1 MRVLFGAL
9 AALLL
14 VTGCSHLPGM
24 GSKAAATP
32 SASAGPSG
40 SPLAKA
46 SGTLDAEVPM
56 PPGFP
61 TDVPVYPKARLT
73 AGASFSST
81 GQVTW
86 GMEWETT
93 DDPNKVKQFYFTQ
106 LNQSD
111 WALTVNHA
119 PSGPTFA
126 GTFARKSNS
135 HETGMIA
142 VNADQGVTMI
152 DLSFLS
158 EVRP

>member
-1 MRVLFGAL
+1 MRVLIAGL
-9 AALLL
+9 AVLLL
-14 VTGCSHLPGM
+14 GTGCSHLPGM
-24 GSKAAATP
+24 GHASTSAAA
-32 SASAGPSG
+32 SASAKPTG

-56 PPGFP
+56 PLGFP

-73 AGASFSST
+73 AGASFTSP

-93 DDPNKVKQFYFTQ
+93 DDPNKVKAFYAKQ
-106 LNQSD
+106 LALGD
-111 WALTVNHA
+111 WALTVSSA
-119 PSGPTFA
+119 GSGPIFA

-135 HETGMIA
+135 HETGTIA

-158 EVRP
+158 GA